1 MAVLSVVLAAWAC
14 SRVDAAG
21 TDVSAESRAA
31 VGETS
36 DQGARAARIVSAG
49 GNVTETLY
57 ALGLGSS
64 IVAVDTTS
72 VFPEAA
78 TRLPQVG
85 YLRRLSGEGIL
96 SLSPT
101 LFIGTDDAQPKSVL
115 GQLASARVPVELV
128 TNAPGPDAAY
138 ERVRQIGRAV
148 SRERQAQALVAGMQ
162 AELGELRRVLAAVQ
176 HKPSVLFIYARGQG
190 SAQVAGRGTSAQMM
204 IELSGGQNAIDQF
217 EGFRPLTA
225 EAALMADPDFL
236 LMPDKGLDSLDGVDG
251 LLRQPGIAH
260 TRAGRERRI
269 IAVDDS
275 RLLGFGPRVAI
286 GVRELA
292 RQLHPDLPGLAP

>member
-1 MAVLSVVLAAWAC
+1 M
-14 SRVDAAG
+14 
-21 TDVSAESRAA
+21 
-31 VGETS
+31 
-36 DQGARAARIVSAG
+36 
-49 GNVTETLY
+49 
-57 ALGLGSS
+57 GSS

-72 VFPEAA
+72 VFPDEA

-101 LFIGTDDAQPKSVL
+101 LFLGTDDAQPESVL
-115 GQLASARVPVELV
+115 GQLASAGVPVELV
-128 TNAPGPDAAY
+128 TNAPGLEAAY
-138 ERVRQIGRAV
+138 ERVRQVGRAV
-148 SRERQAQALVAGMQ
+148 SKEREAQALVAGMR
-162 AELGELRRVLAAVQ
+162 AELNELGRILAGVRT
-176 HKPSVLFIYARGQG
+176 KPSVLFIYARGQG

-204 IELSGGQNAIDQF
+204 IELSGGKNAIDQF

-236 LMPDKGLDSLDGVDG
+236 LMPDKGLDSLDGVEG
-251 LLRQPGIAH
+251 LLRQPGISH
-260 TRAGRERRI
+260 TRAGRERRV

-275 RLLGFGPRVAI
+275 RLLGFGPRVAS

-292 RQLHPDLPGLAP
+292 RRLHPDLPGLAP